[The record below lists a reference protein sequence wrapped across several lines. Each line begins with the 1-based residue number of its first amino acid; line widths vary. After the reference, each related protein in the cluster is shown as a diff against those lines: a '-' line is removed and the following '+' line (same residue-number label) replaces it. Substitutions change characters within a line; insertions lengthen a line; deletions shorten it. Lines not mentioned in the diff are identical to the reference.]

1 MERNGGRWWGA
12 FLFEL
17 ISKLLQH
24 LGLVDTNASYLLPSS
39 SFILFHPSTSVI
51 TGASQF
57 QTACTVRIKS
67 YDRNEHFLPSVG
79 RGASRVRA
87 SQVNRA
93 SGDRSRSMDTRI
105 TNYAKGADSS
115 SRGFTYIPEYV
126 LLRLGRINED
136 LESARY
142 IMRTRWLS

>member
-105 TNYAKGADSS
+105 TMRK
-115 SRGFTYIPEYV
+115 V
-126 LLRLGRINED
+126 LTHLHED
-136 LESARY
+136 LHTYQSTCCLDWGGL
-142 IMRTRWLS
+142 TRIWNQRGIS